1 MSTPDTGR
9 SPLLETLRGL
19 VIPVYLPW
27 MTGGLGVA
35 MLVPVLPVYL
45 KDSGLSFTLVSVVLA
60 ATGVG
65 AMLGGLP
72 IGALLARVGENR
84 VMLLSLV
91 LMGGA
96 TAALGINTAVIGL
109 TVLRFVHGAGS
120 VGLRLSRQTFVTRKV
135 RADVRGR
142 SLALMGGSMRF
153 ATLIGPAIGGVL
165 ADQAG
170 YRWTFAISGI
180 ITLVGL
186 IPVLASGIDKDSD
199 DKGFDD
205 KGFDDKGFVAT
216 VDGDNEAKLGLV
228 AALRKH
234 RRALVIGGIGPALV
248 MSVRQGRLIILPL
261 MGNALD
267 LSNTS
272 IGILVAVG
280 TGADLL
286 LFPVAGHLM
295 DRYGRLTAIVPA
307 FSLIGIGLLMLSTA
321 DTAATVTIAG
331 AVMGIGNGMSAG
343 TMLTLGT
350 DLAPDDSP
358 GQFLSALASV
368 QNLGRILGPLVV
380 GWFAD
385 AVGLRASAVALAVVM
400 FLAITWIVVL
410 IGETSEGHQGRFQ
423 RRSLDNRS

>member
-1 MSTPDTGR
+1 MTAPDTGR
-9 SPLLETLRGL
+9 STLLETLRGL

-35 MLVPVLPVYL
+35 MLIPVLPIYL

-60 ATGVG
+60 ATGFG

-72 IGALLARVGENR
+72 TGALLARIGENR
-84 VMLLSLV
+84 VMVISLV

-96 TAALGINTAVIGL
+96 TAALGVTTAVVGL

-142 SLALMGGSMRF
+142 SLALMGGSARL
-153 ATLIGPAIGGVL
+153 ATLVGPAVGGVL

-186 IPVLASGIDKDSD
+186 VPVLARGIDDGVD
-199 DKGFDD
+199 TNET
-205 KGFDDKGFVAT
+205 VMVT
-216 VDGDNEAKLGLV
+216 VDANDEPELGLV

-234 RRALVIGGIGPALV
+234 RRALVIGGLGPALV

-261 MGNALD
+261 IGNELD

-295 DRYGRLTAIVPA
+295 DRYGRLSAIVPA
-307 FSLIGIGLLMLSTA
+307 FSLIGIGLLMLASAESTA
-321 DTAATVTIAG
+321 MVTVAG

-343 TMLTLGT
+343 TMLTLGS
-350 DLAPDDSP
+350 DLAPEDSP

-368 QNLGRILGPLVV
+368 QNLGRIIGPLIV

-385 AVGLRASAVALAVVM
+385 VVGLRASAVALAVVM
-400 FLAITWIVVL
+400 FAAITWIVVL
-410 IGETSEGHQGRFQ
+410 IGETSEGHQSRFR
-423 RRSLDNRS
+423 RRSIVDGS

>member
-186 IPVLASGIDKDSD
+186 IPVLASGIDKGSSDKGSSDKGSD
-199 DKGFDD
+199 DE
-205 KGFDDKGFVAT
+205 GFVAT

-321 DTAATVTIAG
+321 DTAAMVTIAG

-368 QNLGRILGPLVV
+368 QNLGRILGPLIV

-400 FLAITWIVVL
+400 FVAITWIVVL

>member
-205 KGFDDKGFVAT
+205 KGFVAT

-385 AVGLRASAVALAVVM
+385 AVGLRASAVALAGVM

>member
-186 IPVLASGIDKDSD
+186 IPVLASGIDKDS
-199 DKGFDD
+199 DD